1 MVRMRDDRYK
11 DEPLLDI
18 ASYGR
23 QWQFHFKP
31 LTKEQIAHVART
43 VRRSPEVMVKVLTQ
57 GGKNFKAVQA
67 HVAYLS
73 RGGEVAVETDEGQQV
88 SGQAAE
94 KAMLED
100 WGLDLHEM
108 MPNLHRKVPGN
119 YAAPRL
125 VHKLVFSMP
134 PGTPAQG
141 VLGAVKDFAR
151 DEFALQR
158 RYAMAL
164 HTDEEHPHVHVV
176 VQAHG
181 HDGKRLNIRKATLR
195 RWRSNFARHLRN
207 RGIDANATERAVRGQ
222 RQSALK
228 DPIYRSAQ
236 RGESTY
242 LLGLKHGKPRE
253 PVNRD
258 SALSSKR
265 YLATEDAVKW
275 GWIHLRDSLRSGGYP
290 DLAYEVTDFIGSR
303 FPRRDLERT
312 RARARDRVDD

>member
-1 MVRMRDDRYK
+1 MRDDRFK

-23 QWQFHFKP
+23 QWQFHFRP
-31 LTKEQIAHVART
+31 LTTEQIAHVART

-57 GGKNFKAVQA
+57 GGKNLKSVQA

-73 RGGEVAVETDEGQQV
+73 RDGDLAVETDDGKQV
-88 SGQAAE
+88 VGKDAE

-119 YAAPRL
+119 YPPPRL

-141 VLGAVKDFAR
+141 VLGAVRDFAR
-151 DEFALQR
+151 EEFALQH
-158 RYAMAL
+158 RYAMVL
-164 HTDEEHPHVHVV
+164 HTDEDHPHVHLV

-181 HDGKRLNIRKATLR
+181 REGKRLNIRKATLR
-195 RWRSNFARHLRN
+195 HWRSSFAQQLRN

-222 RQSALK
+222 RRSALK

-236 RGESTY
+236 RGQSTY
-242 LLGLKHGKPRE
+242 LLGLKHDKPRA
-253 PVNRD
+253 PINREN
-258 SALSSKR
+258 ALSSKR
-265 YLATEDAVKW
+265 YRATEDAVKW
-275 GWIHLRDSLRSGGYP
+275 GWIHLRDSLRSGGYR
-290 DLAYEVTDFIGSR
+290 DLAYEVTDFIGSQ
-303 FPRRDLERT
+303 FPRRDLDWTRVRERE
-312 RARARDRVDD
+312 REGPER

>member
-1 MVRMRDDRYK
+1 MRDDRFK

-57 GGKNFKAVQA
+57 GGKNLKAVQA

-73 RGGEVAVETDEGQQV
+73 RDGDLAIETDEGKQV
-88 SGQAAE
+88 VGKDAE
-94 KAMLED
+94 RAMLED

-141 VLGAVKDFAR
+141 VLGAVRDFAR
-151 DEFALQR
+151 EEFALMN
-158 RYAMAL
+158 RYAMVL
-164 HTDEEHPHVHVV
+164 HTDEEHPHVHLV

-181 HDGKRLNIRKATLR
+181 QDGKRLNIRKATLR
-195 RWRSNFARHLRN
+195 RWRSDFAQQLRT

-222 RQSALK
+222 RKSALK

-242 LLGLKHGKPRE
+242 LLGIEHGKPRA

-258 SALSSKR
+258 NTLSSKK

-275 GWIHLRDSLRSGGYP
+275 GWINLRDSLRSGGYR
-290 DLAYEVTDFIGSR
+290 DLAYEVTDFIGSQ
-303 FPRRDLERT
+303 FPRRDLDWTKVREREKDGPE
-312 RARARDRVDD
+312 R